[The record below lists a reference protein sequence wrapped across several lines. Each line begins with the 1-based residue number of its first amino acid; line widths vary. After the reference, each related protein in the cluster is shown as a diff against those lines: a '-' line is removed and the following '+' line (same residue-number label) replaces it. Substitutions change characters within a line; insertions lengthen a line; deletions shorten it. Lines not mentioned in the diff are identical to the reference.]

1 MGTKS
6 KLFRVFVEGETISDG
21 RKVTAEIVDQCVETF
36 NAETYSPRIN
46 IEHVPGYSPEPPF
59 NGYGDVVLLSAATDD
74 IVIAGKTEQRRALYA
89 VVDANDQ
96 LVELAKKDQ
105 KPFPSVELTPNYA
118 GCGKFGVIGLAFTDT
133 PASIATQRLKFSN
146 RAPGTVFA
154 YAADA
159 ATIEFETKPAD
170 ASSVADAFTAGI
182 ARLTAMF
189 KSAPEPKKEEPKEP
203 ANDNDRFATALE
215 ALGTTFAAVIK
226 PLADAQVAA
235 DKRHTALE
243 DRLNKTEVPNGFS
256 RTPHAGGAVDAQ
268 YATDC

>member
-6 KLFRVFVEGETISDG
+6 KLFRVFVEGETVSDG
-21 RKVTAEIVDQCVETF
+21 RKITAEIVDQCVETF
-36 NAETYSPRIN
+36 NAETYTPRIN
-46 IEHVPGYSPEPPF
+46 IEHISGYSPEPPF

-74 IVIAGKTEQRRALYA
+74 IVIAGKTEKRRALYA

-96 LVELAKKDQ
+96 LVELANKDQ

-146 RAPGTVFA
+146 RAPGTIFA

-159 ATIEFETKPAD
+159 ATIEFEAKAAD
-170 ASSVADAFTAGI
+170 ATSVADAVSAGF
-182 ARLTAMF
+182 ARVAAMF
-189 KSAPEPKKEEPKEP
+189 KPAPEAKKEEPKEP

-215 ALGTTFAAVIK
+215 SLGTTFAAAIK
-226 PLADAQVAA
+226 PLADAQTAA
-235 DKRHTALE
+235 DKRFTALE
-243 DRLNKTEVPNGFS
+243 DKLTKTEVPNGFS